1 VTRWIHLAVA
11 VLALLSCDLAV
22 AQTGSG
28 VVRARVLKERSLRET
43 IKEIQEDTG
52 GFSNRLIRPLWDLGI
67 LYVQWDRCD
76 EAIPVLEQAA
86 RLKRADEGFFTTSQ
100 LELFD
105 LIQECQIALEAM
117 PDFQRIQQYR
127 LLIAEKTFG
136 RGPEALPMLSQIG
149 AWYEEAGL
157 YISARVL
164 YSGQIDLI
172 KRAGGRKDVRL
183 VEPLRG
189 IARAYRLEYAYGLN
203 PADLLLNRGGWMHS
217 DAKLQI
223 PYTRLDYTGEASLIR
238 AVRILEKAPAEHQ
251 EKLVEALIDLGDWY
265 LIGERRDEA
274 IRLYKQAWEASS
286 QIDSATTLF
295 SGPEPV
301 PFRSSLGVR
310 LRRPPKD
317 RTDFEQY
324 WADLDYTVGRDGRVQ
339 EVQVLESN
347 APRSTRW
354 KLVDNLTNTRHR
366 PRFENGQPVATP
378 HVQKRQRVWVE
389 KKPEPEPEG

>member
-1 VTRWIHLAVA
+1 MHLAVA

-52 GFSNRLIRPLWDLGI
+52 GFSSRLIRPLWDLGS

-274 IRLYKQAWEASS
+274 IRLYKQAWKISS
-286 QIDSATTLF
+286 QIDGATTLF

-324 WADLDYTVGRDGRVQ
+324 WADLDYTVGRDGRVE
-339 EVQVLESN
+339 EVQILESN

-389 KKPEPEPEG
+389 KKPEPESEPEG

>member
-1 VTRWIHLAVA
+1 VA
-11 VLALLSCDLAV
+11 VCALLSCDLAV

-28 VVRARVLKERSLRET
+28 ISRARVLKERSLLET
-43 IKEIQEDTG
+43 IKQIQGDTG
-52 GFSNRLIRPLWDLGI
+52 GFSSTLVRPLWDLGI
-67 LYVQWDRCD
+67 LYVQWDRCV
-76 EAIPVLEQAA
+76 EAVAVLEQAA

-105 LIQECQIALEAM
+105 LMQECQIALGAM

-127 LLIAEKTFG
+127 LLITEKTFG
-136 RGPEALPMLSQIG
+136 RGPEALPMLSQIA

-203 PADLLLNRGGWMHS
+203 SADLLLNRGGWMHS

-223 PYTRLDYTGEASLIR
+223 PYTRLDYTGEASLVR
-238 AVRILEKAPAEHQ
+238 ALRILEEAPAEHQ
-251 EKLVEALIDLGDWY
+251 GKLVETLIDLGDWY
-265 LIGERRDEA
+265 LVGERRDEA
-274 IRLYKQAWEASS
+274 IRMYKQAWEIST
-286 QIDSATTLF
+286 QIEGATALF

-301 PFRSSLGVR
+301 PFRTSLGVP

-317 RTDFEQY
+317 RSEFDQF

-339 EVQVLESN
+339 DVEVLETN
-347 APRSTRW
+347 ASRSTRW
-354 KLVDNLTNTRHR
+354 KLVENLSNTRHR
-366 PRFENGQPVATP
+366 PRFEDGEPVATP
-378 HVQKRQRVWVE
+378 HVQKRQRVWVQ
-389 KKPEPEPEG
+389 KPPEPEPEQEPEQEK